1 MSVAAG
7 SIADVPGVEVGHW
20 TDAVARTGV
29 TTVVFPALNVAAGEI
44 RGGFPAAR
52 EFSTLASG
60 MNTGAVDAVV
70 FAGGSSR
77 GLAAAEGVV
86 EGLAADG
93 RGALSAGGPVLPTVA
108 GAVVWDLGV
117 GSTTAF
123 PDLAAGRAAYD
134 ARSAEPVSGPVGA
147 GVGCT
152 VAKWRG
158 PAATVPGGVGSSSV
172 AVGDA
177 TVGALAVVNAVGD
190 VFSLD
195 GASLSGGPST
205 PPLFPAQEFGARQN
219 TTLVAVATD
228 ARMSRDALLRL
239 LVRVH
244 DAFGVCLRPAHT
256 RWDGDAALAVSC
268 GEIRV
273 HPDAIGEAAFVATA
287 GAIAAAIS

>member
-1 MSVAAG
+1 MSPAPRSISDVA
-7 SIADVPGVEVGHW
+7 GVEVGHW
-20 TDAVARTGV
+20 TDAEARTGV
-29 TTVVFPALNVAAGEI
+29 TTIVFPAGNTAAGEI

-86 EGLAADG
+86 DGLAADG
-93 RGALSAGGPVLPTVA
+93 RGALAPGGPVLPTVA

-117 GSTTAF
+117 GDSTAF
-123 PDLAAGRAAYD
+123 PTAAAGRASYD
-134 ARSAEPVSGPVGA
+134 ARSDAPSVGQVGA

-152 VAKWRG
+152 VGKWRA
-158 PAATVPGGVGSSSV
+158 PDAALPGGVGSH
-172 AVGDA
+172 AVDVGGA
-177 TVGALAVVNAVGD
+177 VVGAVAVVNAVGD
-190 VFSLD
+190 VFSLE
-195 GASLSGGPST
+195 GASLSGGP
-205 PPLFPAQEFGARQN
+205 PVPALFPERAFGAREN

-228 ARMSRDALLRL
+228 AHMSRSALLRM

-268 GEIRV
+268 GEIEV
-273 HPDAIGEAAFVATA
+273 HPDALGEAAFLAT
-287 GAIAAAIS
+287 GEAIANALR

>member
-1 MSVAAG
+1 MTPSITDVA
-7 SIADVPGVEVGHW
+7 GVEVGHW
-20 TDAVARTGV
+20 TDDTALTGCTVITFPVAN
-29 TTVVFPALNVAAGEI
+29 TTAGEI

-93 RGALSAGGPVLPTVA
+93 RGELAPGGPVLPTVA

-117 GSTTAF
+117 GASTAF
-123 PDLAAGRAAYD
+123 PGVPEGRAAYED
-134 ARSAEPVSGPVGA
+134 RSATPGWGAVGA
-147 GVGCT
+147 GVGAT

-158 PAATVPGGVGSSSV
+158 AGATVAGGVGSSSV

-177 TVGALAVVNAVGD
+177 VVGALAVVNAVGD
-190 VFSLD
+190 VFSLT
-195 GASLSGGPST
+195 GEPLTEGP
-205 PPLFPAQEFGARQN
+205 PVPALFPAHEFGARQN

-228 ARMSRDALLRL
+228 AAMSRDALLRL

-244 DAFGVCLRPAHT
+244 DAFGACLRPAHT

-268 GEIRV
+268 GDVEV
-273 HPDAIGEAAFVATA
+273 HPDAVGEAAFVATA
-287 GAIAAAIS
+287 QAIEAAVRR